1 MLVTYM
7 FHSEFPQCPVGLLLL
22 RTSGDQHLSVKAS
35 LAVCRPVLFTLSL
48 VKGNIQ
54 KTKLSSLSFNVS
66 VVTIIDLYQLFVGPK
81 NP

>member
-1 MLVTYM
+1 M
-7 FHSEFPQCPVGLLLL
+7 FHPEFPQCPVGLLLF

-48 VKGNIQ
+48 GKGNIQ
-54 KTKLSSLSFNVS
+54 KTKFGCFNVS